1 MKSKTDWSGLKSGAG
16 DVKPTLEHPETDI
29 RRIVRGLV
37 RKGLKPFSANPKSIE
52 DQP

>member
-1 MKSKTDWSGLKSGAG
+1 MKSKTDWAGLKSGAG
-16 DVKPTLEHPETDI
+16 YVKPTLEHPETDV
-29 RRIVRGLV
+29 RHIVSGLV